1 MTILRAIELADM
13 ARANEIEPELKLF
26 WLSTL
31 DGQIKKDVF
40 DDNWQ
45 YTPPVPFQ
53 GYGPDTD
60 INHTELLVQAP
71 YDEIYPLFLIMR
83 IDLENNEIDRFNND
97 AKLFDEAFKRFAWQH
112 NRTHRSKSVPFVR
125 F

>member
-1 MTILRAIELADM
+1 MTVLQAITRADLD
-13 ARANEIEPELKLF
+13 RPNEVPAERKLQ

-31 DGQIKKDVF
+31 DGRIDRELFQRF
-40 DDNWQ
+40 DGA
-45 YTPPVPFQ
+45 PPAFS

-112 NRTHRSKSVPFVR
+112 NRTHRSKTVPFVR